1 MKRPVLPPAKVHTW
15 HGVTQLPF
23 IDLWSV
29 WHVPSP
35 SYVIFWK
42 TFHLKDTEAEVAWLA
57 GIGERNVSFICWF
70 TAHISHISVIA
81 RDGTL
86 ERSLC
91 LPSVCEQECG
101 IRNQICD
108 SDSACSCYALIMPSS
123 WAPTHHALSTTE
135 RVTKQE
141 SENGTLGSG
150 LYITAAT
157 LEPKAMYVSFARQHP
172 LRPVRI
178 LSGGTWGT
186 QTTLSRMEYLCR
198 RDSCGTLAHSALC
211 CSQISC
217 CMGDTGLQESPD

>member
-108 SDSACSCYALIMPSS
+108 SDSACSCYAQHPLIMPSQPLS
-123 WAPTHHALSTTE
+123 VLQSRSLRTGPWVLGYTSQLRHWNPKPCMFHLLASIPSDPFGYCQGALEVPKPHLAGWNTFVAE
-135 RVTKQE
+135 
-141 SENGTLGSG
+141 
-150 LYITAAT
+150 TA
-157 LEPKAMYVSFARQHP
+157 VGR
-172 LRPVRI
+172 
-178 LSGGTWGT
+178 
-186 QTTLSRMEYLCR
+186 
-198 RDSCGTLAHSALC
+198 
-211 CSQISC
+211 
-217 CMGDTGLQESPD
+217 